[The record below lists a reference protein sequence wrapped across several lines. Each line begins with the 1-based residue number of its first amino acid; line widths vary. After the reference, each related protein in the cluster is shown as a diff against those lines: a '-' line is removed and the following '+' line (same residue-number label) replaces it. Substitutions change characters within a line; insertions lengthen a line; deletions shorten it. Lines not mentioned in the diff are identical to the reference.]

1 MALNSNTLSICFHI
15 KWWIA
20 WHWGK
25 RFQFPVN
32 CNSRIKELC
41 NLLETFCNYSLK
53 FLLPSSCGSK
63 FHDTVP
69 HSSCFK
75 ANGSKEGKEFWYDVL
90 RSIKYTLG
98 KRNAIKF
105 KRNCCMNNSEIE
117 KKKKKAN
124 SSKKL
129 KAIKLKFA
137 KCEKENWGN

>member
-1 MALNSNTLSICFHI
+1 M
-15 KWWIA
+15 
-20 WHWGK
+20 
-25 RFQFPVN
+25 
-32 CNSRIKELC
+32 
-41 NLLETFCNYSLK
+41 
-53 FLLPSSCGSK
+53 
-63 FHDTVP
+63 
-69 HSSCFK
+69 
-75 ANGSKEGKEFWYDVL
+75 L

-137 KCEKENWGN
+137 KCEKEN